1 MKILLVED
9 EKMLSGIVAKGL
21 RKLGYA
27 VDTAYDGQEACY
39 LYEVNE
45 YDLMILDLN
54 LPKKDGI
61 DVLKEIREKD
71 QDIKILILSARVK
84 VSERILGLDEGA
96 NDYLIKP
103 FDFGELEARVRNLLR
118 RSFQQHPTQLA
129 LGDLMMDTST
139 KKVFWQ
145 GDGIELTK
153 KEFSILEYLL
163 AHKNVVVSAE
173 TLVEHIW
180 ESEFDPFSNVLRY
193 HLHTLKK
200 KLQAQGAEDMIQTV
214 RGYGYIM
221 KENDHEPN
229 C

>member
-9 EKMLSGIVAKGL
+9 EKMLSGVVAKGL

-27 VDTAYDGQEACY
+27 VDTAFDGEEACY
-39 LYEVNE
+39 LFEINE
-45 YDLMILDLN
+45 YDLIILDLN

-61 DVLKEIREKD
+61 IVLKEIREKD
-71 QDIKILILSARVK
+71 QDIRILILSARVK
-84 VSERILGLDEGA
+84 ISQRILGLDEGA

-118 RSFQQHPTQLA
+118 RSFKQNATQLTCGT
-129 LGDLMMDTST
+129 LVVDTSL
-139 KKVFWQ
+139 KKAFCQ
-145 GDGIELTK
+145 GQDLELTK
-153 KEFSILEYLL
+153 KEFAILEYLL
-163 AHKNVVVSAE
+163 AHKNTVVSAE

-180 ESEFDPFSNVLRY
+180 ESEFDPFSNTLRY

-200 KLQAQGAEDMIQTV
+200 KLSLQGEDELIQTV
-214 RGYGYIM
+214 RGQGYII
-221 KENDHEPN
+221 EEVQHETT